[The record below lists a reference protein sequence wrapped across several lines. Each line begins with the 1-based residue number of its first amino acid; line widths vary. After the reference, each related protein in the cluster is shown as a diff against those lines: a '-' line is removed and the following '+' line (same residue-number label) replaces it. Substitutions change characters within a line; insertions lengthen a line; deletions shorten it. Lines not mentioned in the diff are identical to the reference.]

1 MNENENNVS
10 FESKL
15 DELNKLK
22 EKLHE
27 KFENISENV
36 TIGDY
41 TYGNFEIR
49 EWDNK
54 TKLKIGKFCSI
65 ANGVIFLLGGEHRSD
80 FITTYPFNA
89 LLKNFEYIGGH
100 PHTKGDITIGNDVW
114 IGSEAKILSGVT
126 INDGSII
133 GANSIVTKDVPPYS
147 IVAGNP
153 ASIIKY
159 RFEEET
165 IEKLLKI
172 KWWDFD
178 EKEIINII
186 PLLQSED
193 ISELIKRYGK

>member
-1 MNENENNVS
+1 MNGNETNES
-10 FESKL
+10 FESKI
-15 DELNKLK
+15 DELIKLK

-27 KFENISENV
+27 KFKNTSENV

-49 EWDNK
+49 EWNDK
-54 TKLKIGKFCSI
+54 TKLNIGKFCSI
-65 ANGVIFLLGGEHRSD
+65 ADGVIFLLGGEHRSD

-89 LLKNFEYIGGH
+89 LLKNFEHIEGH
-100 PHTKGDITIGNDVW
+100 PHTKGDINIGNDVW

-126 INDGSII
+126 ISDGSII
-133 GANSIVTKDVPPYS
+133 GANSVVTKNIPPYS

-153 ASIIKY
+153 ARIIKY
-159 RFEEET
+159 RFKEET
-165 IEKLLKI
+165 IKKLLKI

-186 PLLQSED
+186 PLLQSEN
-193 ISELIKRYGK
+193 IKELIKRYGK